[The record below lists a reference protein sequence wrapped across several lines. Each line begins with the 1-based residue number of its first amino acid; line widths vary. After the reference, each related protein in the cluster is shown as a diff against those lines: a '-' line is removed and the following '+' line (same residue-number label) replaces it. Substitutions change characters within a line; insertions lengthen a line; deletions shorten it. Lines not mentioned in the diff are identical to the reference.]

1 MHRAHR
7 QHEQREG
14 TAADLGADTA
24 ATSRRGTPR
33 RSALHPCECGCGAL
47 VRRRFAPGHA
57 AKLRAQ
63 RKREARALAL
73 FLV

>member
-1 MHRAHR
+1 MRRPHR
-7 QHEQREG
+7 QQAQREG
-14 TAADLGADTA
+14 TAADTA
-24 ATSRRGTPR
+24 STSRRGTPHHI
-33 RSALHPCECGCGAL
+33 ALHPCECGCGAL

-63 RKREARALAL
+63 RKREERALAQ